1 MTTYLVFDIRT
12 GQQVCES
19 GSLAD
24 ATMMVGFDP
33 HYREIRQRKLIL
45 DQVVD
50 VSSTRMPDDK
60 RLKEQVILPE
70 SQAVAFAP

>member
-1 MTTYLVFDIRT
+1 MTSYLVFDIRD
-12 GQQVCES
+12 GRQVCDC

-24 ATMMVGFDP
+24 AQMMVGFDP

-60 RLKEQVILPE
+60 QLKEQIILPE
-70 SQAVAFAP
+70 SQAIAFNP

>member
-19 GSLAD
+19 NSLAD
-24 ATMMVGFDP
+24 AGMMVGFDP

-50 VSSTRMPDDK
+50 VASTRMPDDK
-60 RLKEQVILPE
+60 RLKEQVVLPE
-70 SQAVAFAP
+70 SHAVAFTP

>member
-1 MTTYLVFDIRT
+1 VTTYLVFDIRT

-19 GSLAD
+19 NSLAD

-45 DQVVD
+45 DQIVD
-50 VSSTRMPDDK
+50 VASTRMPDDK
-60 RLKEQVILPE
+60 RLREQVILPE
-70 SQAVAFAP
+70 SHAVAFAP

>member
-24 ATMMVGFDP
+24 ARMMVEFDP

-45 DQVVD
+45 DQIVD
-50 VSSTRMPDDK
+50 VSSTQMPDDK
-60 RLKEQVILPE
+60 RLREQVILPE